1 MVRRVSFDL
10 TGLLTIL
17 LKMREEFLG
26 LGMTEYEK
34 ESQLS
39 TLIIPLQ
46 FYDLERRIIATDTQ
60 IEAEL
65 VLYFSTLLFTS
76 PLG

>member
-1 MVRRVSFDL
+1 MGELFFQQKFYCHIF
-10 TGLLTIL
+10 IL
-17 LKMREEFLG
+17 LCASMK
-26 LGMTEYEK
+26 K

-46 FYDLERRIIATDTQ
+46 FYDLERRRIATDTQ

-65 VLYFSTLLFTS
+65 VLL
-76 PLG
+76 

>member
-1 MVRRVSFDL
+1 MCF
-10 TGLLTIL
+10 
-17 LKMREEFLG
+17 
-26 LGMTEYEK
+26 YEK

-65 VLYFSTLLFTS
+65 VSYFST
-76 PLG
+76 